1 MEASV
6 PIRCSRDCCSPGLGG
21 LIPLGVDV
29 TPSLGRGLALPGIDA
44 GGDDLG
50 VPLFLPSADDLEGVV
65 PLRLG
70 HAGVREDLV

>member
-6 PIRCSRDCCSPGLGG
+6 PIRSSGLCVAHRLGS

-29 TPSLGRGLALPGIDA
+29 TPSLGRGLALSGIDA

-50 VPLFLPSADDLEGVV
+50 VPLFLPPADDLEGVV